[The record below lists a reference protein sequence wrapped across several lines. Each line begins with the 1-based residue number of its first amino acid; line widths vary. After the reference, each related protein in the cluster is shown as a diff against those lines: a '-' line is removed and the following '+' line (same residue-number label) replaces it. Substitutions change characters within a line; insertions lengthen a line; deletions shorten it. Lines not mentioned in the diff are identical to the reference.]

1 MTTRTLGFQK
11 RKAASRNSLELEQ
24 NQNSPHAT
32 VDSTCVPSSEKI
44 QQILQMRALALAQ
57 EPTAQEVRNEDV
69 EIVEFILGR
78 ERYGLE
84 SCYVTQVADID
95 VEDITLLPCT
105 PGFIRGIVTLRG
117 EILPVIDLKK
127 FFEVPEKELP
137 GRNNV
142 IVLQSGEMMFS
153 ILVDEVLGARPILAT
168 DIQSSL
174 PTLMGIRKK
183 YLKGITPER
192 LAVLDAENLLMDE
205 SIVVDEQVAE

>member
-11 RKAASRNSLELEQ
+11 RKAASGNSLELEQ
-24 NQNSPHAT
+24 SQNSPRAT
-32 VDSTCVPSSEKI
+32 VDSTWVPSNEKI
-44 QQILQMRALALAQ
+44 QQILQLRALALAQ
-57 EPTAQEVRNEDV
+57 ELPAQEGRNEDI
-69 EIVEFILGR
+69 EIVEFILGC
-78 ERYGLE
+78 ERYALE
-84 SCYVTQVADID
+84 SCYVTQVAE
-95 VEDITLLPCT
+95 VEDITPLPCT

-127 FFEVPEKELP
+127 FFEVPEKELH
-137 GRNNV
+137 GRNKV
-142 IVLQSGEMMFS
+142 IVLQAGKMTFG
-153 ILVDEVLGARPILAT
+153 ILVDKVLGARSILAT

-183 YLKGITPER
+183 YLKGITSER

>member
-11 RKAASRNSLELEQ
+11 RKVASRNSREFEQ
-24 NQNSPHAT
+24 SLNSPRAK
-32 VDSTCVPSSEKI
+32 VDSTCASSNEKV

-57 EPTAQEVRNEDV
+57 EPPAQEVLNEGI
-69 EIVEFILGR
+69 EIVEFILGN
-78 ERYGLE
+78 EHYALE
-84 SCYVTQVADID
+84 SRYVTQVAD
-95 VEDITLLPCT
+95 VEDITPLPCT

-137 GRNNV
+137 GRNEV
-142 IVLQSGEMMFS
+142 IVLQSGKMTFG
-153 ILVDEVLGARPILAT
+153 ILVDEVLGARSILAT

-174 PTLMGIRKK
+174 PALMGIRKK
-183 YLKGITPER
+183 YLKGITSER
-192 LAVLDAENLLMDE
+192 LVVLDAENLLMDE